1 MIMASVR
8 ELLDDLAA
16 GRLTP
21 QAVAADFERRR
32 WAPRRQPSTAQAWG
46 VADDEPP
53 GEDEWAV
60 VEADSRLS
68 PSRREL
74 LGRAYDRAHARHS
87 RS

>member
-8 ELLDDLAA
+8 RLLDDLAA
-16 GRLTP
+16 GRLTT

-32 WAPRRQPSTAQAWG
+32 WPARPQASTAQAWG

-53 GEDEWAV
+53 GEDAWAV

-68 PSRREL
+68 PTQREM
-74 LGRAYDRAHARHS
+74 LGRAYDRAHAR
-87 RS
+87 R

>member
-1 MIMASVR
+1 MASVR
-8 ELLDDLAA
+8 ELLDSLAA
-16 GRLTP
+16 GQLTP
-21 QAVAADFERRR
+21 QAVAADFEKRR
-32 WAPRRQPSTAQAWG
+32 WAPRPQASAAQAWG

-53 GEDEWAV
+53 GEDDWAV

-74 LGRAYDRAHARHS
+74 LGRAYDRAHAKRS